1 MKNLLP
7 LLVVL
12 LAGIGVALFMVELDR
27 GDAAVASADQ
37 SPLEAAYDYYIEG
50 MRTTRFG
57 SDGQATSQLKA
68 SAVTHYPDGDRA
80 ELQAPEL
87 KTFGDENDAWQVSAA
102 AGTLVPDAERSEDRL
117 DLQGDVELHKP
128 LAGGDFAD
136 VRTSALTVFTTTEE
150 VTTTAAVALQMRN
163 TRLEGIGMQALLAE
177 NYFHLDDGKGTHE
190 PAPRP

>member
-7 LLVVL
+7 LLVL
-12 LAGIGVALFMVELDR
+12 LFAGIGVALFMGELER
-27 GDAAVASADQ
+27 GDNAAVVADL
-37 SPLEAAYDYYIEG
+37 SPLEADYNYYIED

-57 SDGQATSQLKA
+57 SDGQATSQLTA
-68 SAVTHYPDGDRA
+68 SRATHYPDGDRA

-87 KTFGDENDAWQVSAA
+87 KTFGDENNAWQVSAD
-102 AGTLVPDAERSEDRL
+102 AGTLVPDAGRSEDRL

-136 VRTSALTVFTTTEE
+136 VHTSALTVFTTTEE

-177 NYFHLDDGKGTHE
+177 DYFHLNDGKGTHE